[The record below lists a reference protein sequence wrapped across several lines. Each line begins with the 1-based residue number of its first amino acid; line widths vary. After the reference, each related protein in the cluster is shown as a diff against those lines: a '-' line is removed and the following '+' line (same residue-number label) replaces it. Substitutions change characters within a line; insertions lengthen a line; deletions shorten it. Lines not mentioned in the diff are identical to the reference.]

1 MKFSCLT
8 AVLSLLLPL
17 GAMAQSTTPTT
28 PSAPAAP
35 APKVTVT
42 GARVVDSLG
51 RTATVASVDAA
62 KREITLALD
71 NGDSFAFIA
80 GHDMRV
86 FDTLK
91 GGEKL
96 DVDISEELSFFVTT
110 VPGEPDRKDS
120 VDAVRSPKGDKPGAF
135 IERRV
140 VASAVIEAIDYT
152 KRTATLRGARRTV
165 TIEVN
170 ADVKN
175 FEQAKVGDRV
185 VMEFIQSILV
195 SLK

>member
-1 MKFSCLT
+1 MKSSCLL
-8 AVLSLLLPL
+8 AVLSLLLPITAL
-17 GAMAQSTTPTT
+17 AQST
-28 PSAPAAP
+28 APAAP

-42 GARVVDSLG
+42 GARVVDKLG
-51 RTATVASVDAA
+51 GTATVASVDAA
-62 KREITLALD
+62 KREITLALE
-71 NGDSFAFIA
+71 NGDSFAFVA
-80 GHDMRV
+80 SHDMRN
-86 FDTLK
+86 FDKLK

-96 DVDISEELSFFVTT
+96 DIDISEELSFFVTT
-110 VPGEPDRKDS
+110 VPGEPERVDRI
-120 VDAVRSPKGDKPGAF
+120 DAVRSPKGDKPGAF

-140 VASAVIEAIDYT
+140 VGSAVIEAIDYE

-165 TIEVN
+165 TIEVSS
-170 ADVKN
+170 DVKN